1 MSSAFTFGK
10 RSLERLKGVHPDL
23 VWLAREALRESSQDF
38 TVIEGLRTVARQRE
52 LVAVGA
58 SQTMDSRHITG
69 HAIDC
74 AAWVGEVR
82 WDAGLYYPIAAAFQ
96 RASKALSIPVRWGG
110 CWLRLDTTDKTP
122 NVLVAEY
129 VASRR
134 AAGRKAFVDMPHFE
148 LPQGVYP

>member
-1 MSSAFTFGK
+1 MTIILSQK
-10 RSLERLKGVHPDL
+10 SLAKLDLAHPDL
-23 VWLAREALRESSQDF
+23 AKVIKRAAALSDIDF
-38 TVIEGLRTVARQRE
+38 TVLEVLRTPARQRE
-52 LVAVGA
+52 LVAAGA

-96 RASKALSIPVRWGG
+96 RASKTLAIPVRWGG

-134 AAGRKAFVDMPHFE
+134 AAGRKAFVDMPHLE
-148 LPQGVYP
+148 LPQGLYP